1 MRIVSVVNMKGGV
14 GKSTSVCML
23 AEALASQSGMR
34 VLVVDL
40 DPQSNASMMLSG
52 LERWS
57 QLREKDKTLDA
68 FFNQFVH
75 GGEPRRFHEFIAPRV
90 TDLDVNPDVDLVV
103 ATPEFRY
110 VERDAMDKFI
120 RQGFELNRVQERLAR
135 LMSSAIGSV
144 ESQYDL
150 VLFDC
155 PPGISL
161 FAEAAISMS
170 EFVIIPTIPDYVSRL
185 GIFAFRRRAVR
196 AMEKR
201 RFTDDN
207 IFTLITKYDT
217 NIMLHESEIQSLQ
230 ADFATFDTIV
240 PQHENIARAG
250 EWSDIP
256 RAFDQKYGSA
266 ANIVRTLA
274 AEFSE
279 KVGLV

>member
-1 MRIVSVVNMKGGV
+1 MKVVSVVNMKGGV

-23 AEALASQSGMR
+23 AEALASQAGMR

-52 LERWS
+52 LDRWS
-57 QLREKDKTLDA
+57 QVRESGLTLDA

-75 GGEPRRFHEFIAPRV
+75 GGDPRRFHEFIAGRV
-90 TDLDVNPDVDLVV
+90 TDIDSQPHVDLVV

-120 RQGFELNRVQERLAR
+120 RQGFMMSGVQDRLAR
-135 LMSSAIGSV
+135 LMSSNVASV
-144 ESQYDL
+144 DRNYDL

-196 AMEKR
+196 GMEKR
-201 RFTDDN
+201 RFVEAN
-207 IFTLITKYDT
+207 IFTLITKYDS
-217 NIMLHESEIQSLQ
+217 NILLHDSEVQSLR
-230 ADFATFDTIV
+230 ADFATFETII
-240 PQHENIARAG
+240 PQNENIARAG
-250 EWSDIP
+250 EWSEIP
-256 RAFDQKYGSA
+256 RSFDQKYGDA
-266 ANIVRTLA
+266 ANIVRALA
-274 AEFSE
+274 AECSE

>member
-23 AEALASQSGMR
+23 AEALASQGGLR

-40 DPQSNASMMLSG
+40 DPQSNASMMLAG
-52 LERWS
+52 LDRWS
-57 QLREKDKTLDA
+57 TLRENEQTLDA

-75 GGEPRRFHEFIAPRV
+75 GGEPRRFHEFIASRV
-90 TDLDVNPDVDLVV
+90 TDLDTQPQVDLVV

-110 VERDAMDKFI
+110 VERDALDKFI
-120 RQGFELNRVQERLAR
+120 RQGFMINGVQDRLAR
-135 LMSSAIGSV
+135 LMSSNVASV

-161 FAEAAISMS
+161 FAEAAITMS

-185 GIFAFRRRAVR
+185 GIYAFRKRAVR

-201 RFTDDN
+201 RFSEES
-207 IFTLITKYDT
+207 IFTLITKFDT
-217 NIMLHESEIQSLQ
+217 NLMLHESEVQSLQ
-230 ADFATFDTIV
+230 ANFATFNTII
-240 PQHENIARAG
+240 PQNENIARAG
-250 EWSDIP
+250 EWSDAP
-256 RAFDQKYGSA
+256 RSFEQKYGNA
-266 ANIVRTLA
+266 AGVVRALA
-274 AEFSE
+274 AEFTE
-279 KVGLV
+279 KTGLV

>member
-1 MRIVSVVNMKGGV
+1 MRVVSVVNMKGGV

-23 AEALASQSGMR
+23 AEALASQGGMR

-40 DPQSNASMMLSG
+40 DPQSNASMMLAG
-52 LERWS
+52 LDQWS
-57 QLREKDKTLDA
+57 RLRETDRTLDA

-75 GGEPRRFHEFIAPRV
+75 GTEPRRFHEFIAPRV
-90 TDLDVNPDVDLVV
+90 TDLMDEPQVDLVV

-110 VERDAMDKFI
+110 VERDALDKFI
-120 RQGFELNRVQERLAR
+120 RQGFLINAVQDRLAR
-135 LMSSAIGSV
+135 LASSAIASV
-144 ESQYDL
+144 ESRYDL

-170 EFVIIPTIPDYVSRL
+170 EHVIIPTIPDYVSRL
-185 GIFAFRRRAVR
+185 GIFAFRKRAVR

-201 RFTDDN
+201 RFTEDS
-207 IFTLITKYDT
+207 IFTLITKFDR
-217 NIMLHESEIQSLQ
+217 NIMLHESEVQSLQ
-230 ADFATFDTIV
+230 ASFATFNTII
-240 PQHENIARAG
+240 PQNENIARAG

-256 RAFDQKYGSA
+256 RSFEQKYGDASA
-266 ANIVRTLA
+266 IVRALA

-279 KVGLV
+279 KIGLV